1 MGLFSKKTPAPAPVS
16 APAPVPSS
24 SAVNHPSVARGTTV
38 NLSKGGTVNLTK
50 TPVMSLTCSWPDRTD
65 YDVFALVEYADGRVE
80 HVAMF
85 DAAGVASSPASSDRA
100 VRHLGD
106 VQRGSGAMATETI
119 EVALNDGIV
128 AVVPVVYSAQS
139 NGQGSFR
146 EYQVSMDV
154 VAGDQR
160 AHVDST
166 QASSNH
172 EVYSCVPAILHH
184 RNGQV
189 RLEVIEAYSQ
199 PGSENRPALRGGM
212 VYMDAGS
219 RNVYK

>member
-1 MGLFSKKTPAPAPVS
+1 MGLFSKKPPIPTMTS
-16 APAPVPSS
+16 APTPGNAQTTYPP
-24 SAVNHPSVARGTTV
+24 AHGTTV
-38 NLSKGGTVNLTK
+38 NLRKGGAVNLAK
-50 TPVMSLTCSWPDRTD
+50 TPVISLTCSWPDRTD
-65 YDVFALVEYADGRVE
+65 YDVFALVEYANGRVE

-85 DAAGVASSPASSDRA
+85 DAEGVASSSASSDRA
-100 VRHLGD
+100 VQHLGD

-119 EVALNDGIV
+119 EVALNDAIV

-154 VAGDQR
+154 VAGEQR
-160 AHVDST
+160 VHVDST

-172 EVYSCVPAILHH
+172 DVYSCVPAILHY

-189 RLEVIEAYSQ
+189 RVENIEAYSQ
-199 PGSENRPALRGGM
+199 PGSENRPTLRGGM
-212 VYMDAGS
+212 IYMDNGA

>member
-1 MGLFSKKTPAPAPVS
+1 MGLFSKKTPAPM
-16 APAPVPSS
+16 PAPSPIPNN
-24 SAVNHPSVARGTTV
+24 APTTYPPAAPGATV
-38 NLSKGGTVNLTK
+38 NLSKGGVVNLTK

-85 DAAGVASSPASSDRA
+85 DAEGVASLSASSDRA

-119 EVALNDGIV
+119 EVALNDAIV
-128 AVVPVVYSAQS
+128 AVAPVVYSAQS

-146 EYQVSMDV
+146 QYQVSMDV
-154 VAGDQR
+154 VAGEER

-166 QASSNH
+166 QASSDQA
-172 EVYSCVPAILHH
+172 VYSCVPAILHH

-189 RLEVIEAYSQ
+189 RLEAIEAYSQ
-199 PGSENRPALRGGM
+199 PESENRPTLRGGKI
-212 VYMDAGS
+212 YMDNGP